1 MSEQK
6 ETVSEDIGE
15 TRTYA
20 EIAAA
25 KESGSTEEG
34 SKSPV
39 PGATVETEEVS
50 TDTDE
55 TVETE
60 TSQQTT
66 DEEPQTLEEAKA
78 LLAKLRKE
86 SESAQSLVGKHGQ
99 EVGDVRKELAELRA
113 ELAAKEKPAEESKA
127 EEFNSYVELFEA
139 DETFKGM
146 NEASRQYLGHAFDL
160 LEKRLLDRVTKA
172 PEIESL
178 RQTVTQTEL
187 EKVQSG
193 WVSEATQLQEAYGKE
208 LLDKHGPEISRIMTE
223 AVQKGADPKD
233 LSVSKIFKEL
243 AFDDIAGQR
252 TEPGTGKGELN
263 KQAKKQPAAK
273 TRQSQ
278 TETDYSKLDKNTAWE
293 KMLAEDRKRG
303 LVP

>member
-25 KESGSTEEG
+25 KEAGSTEEG
-34 SKSPV
+34 SQSSTPD
-39 PGATVETEEVS
+39 ATEETEDVS

-55 TVETE
+55 TVDTE
-60 TSQQTT
+60 TSQPTT

-78 LLAKLRKE
+78 LVAKLRKE

-113 ELAAKEKPAEESKA
+113 ELAAKEKPAEEKTT
-127 EEFNSYVELFEA
+127 EEFKSYVELFET

-146 NEASRQYLGHAFDL
+146 NDASKQYLGHAFDL
-160 LEKRLLDRVTKA
+160 LEKRMMDRVTKA

-187 EKVQSG
+187 EKVQNG

-223 AVQKGADPKD
+223 AVQKGANPKE
-233 LSVSKIFKEL
+233 LSVSRIFKEL
-243 AFDDIAGQR
+243 AFDDIAGKKVD
-252 TEPGTGKGELN
+252 PGTGKGELN

-273 TRQSQ
+273 TRQTQ
-278 TETDYSKLDKNTAWE
+278 TESDYSKLDKKSAWE
-293 KMLAEDRKRG
+293 KMLAEDRKSG
-303 LVP
+303 LVS